1 MKWPS
6 AKLAEVCT
14 KIGSGATPRGGDE
27 SYKSSGIALV
37 RSMNVHQARFKHE
50 GLAFIDAEQATLLDN
65 VTLQDLDVLI
75 NITGASVARCC
86 LLDKSVLPARVNQH
100 VCILR
105 SAQDKVIPAYLM
117 RFLTSRDSQRE
128 LNKIAES
135 GATRQAIT
143 KGELSD
149 FEIPLPPLAEQKRI
163 AGILDA
169 ADALRAKRREALAQ
183 LDTLLHATFL
193 DLFGDPVTNPKGWE
207 VRTLEESGAKTKV
220 GPFGSLLH
228 TYDYIVGGVPLVN
241 PKHMVDGKIVHL
253 GDETVSEE
261 KASEL
266 QDYRLKIGDLLVAR
280 RGEMGR
286 CVIVHEEHSGWL
298 CGTGSFYIRTNPKV
312 MLTEFLA
319 ACISSQPMRKFL
331 EHLSGGAIMPSLS
344 GTQIKNL
351 MITIPPVEVQSRF
364 VRASQA
370 IAEQQKQQSK
380 HLAELDT
387 LFASLQSRAF
397 RGEL

>member
-1 MKWPS
+1 
-6 AKLAEVCT
+6 
-14 KIGSGATPRGGDE
+14 
-27 SYKSSGIALV
+27 
-37 RSMNVHQARFKHE
+37 
-50 GLAFIDAEQATLLDN
+50 
-65 VTLQDLDVLI
+65 
-75 NITGASVARCC
+75 
-86 LLDKSVLPARVNQH
+86 
-100 VCILR
+100 
-105 SAQDKVIPAYLM
+105 
-117 RFLTSRDSQRE
+117 
-128 LNKIAES
+128 
-135 GATRQAIT
+135 
-143 KGELSD
+143 
-149 FEIPLPPLAEQKRI
+149 
-163 AGILDA
+163 
-169 ADALRAKRREALAQ
+169 
-183 LDTLLHATFL
+183 
-193 DLFGDPVTNPKGWE
+193 
-207 VRTLEESGAKTKV
+207 
-220 GPFGSLLH
+220 
-228 TYDYIVGGVPLVN
+228 
-241 PKHMVDGKIVHL
+241 
-253 GDETVSEE
+253 
-261 KASEL
+261 
-266 QDYRLKIGDLLVAR
+266 
-280 RGEMGR
+280 MGR